1 VFDDI
6 MNHVKNIN
14 ERKQEMFAYVALS
27 DSESSF
33 TNLMIQFVKG
43 QIDDEVVFKKLKQE
57 IDNPENCITL
67 KIENV
72 DDSLFDMMNNE
83 TAIFDDEMKSDDV
96 NNEVLTNFV
105 REIIRQLGG
114 NDNHVEDW
122 VIELCRV
129 EL

>member
-1 VFDDI
+1 
-6 MNHVKNIN
+6 MNHVKIIN
-14 ERKQEMFAYVALS
+14 ERKQEMYAYVALS
-27 DSESSF
+27 DSENSF
-33 TNLMIQFVKG
+33 TNLLIQFVKG
-43 QIDDEVVFKKLKQE
+43 QIDDEVVFKKMKQE
-57 IDNPENCITL
+57 IDNPGNCVTL

-96 NNEVLTNFV
+96 NNDTLTNFV

>member
-1 VFDDI
+1 
-6 MNHVKNIN
+6 MNHIKIIN
-14 ERKQEMFAYVALS
+14 ERKQEMYAYVALS
-27 DSESSF
+27 DSENSF
-33 TNLMIQFVKG
+33 TNLLIQFVKG
-43 QIDDEVVFKKLKQE
+43 QIDDEVVFKKMKQE
-57 IDNPENCITL
+57 IDNPGNCVTL

-96 NNEVLTNFV
+96 NNDTLTNFV

>member
-1 VFDDI
+1 

-27 DSESSF
+27 DSENSF

-96 NNEVLTNFV
+96 NNDTLTNFV

>member
-1 VFDDI
+1 
-6 MNHVKNIN
+6 MNHVKFIN
-14 ERKQEMFAYVALS
+14 ERKQEMYAYVALS
-27 DSESSF
+27 DSENSF
-33 TNLMIQFVKG
+33 TNLLIQFVKG

-57 IDNPENCITL
+57 IDNPGNCITL

-96 NNEVLTNFV
+96 NNDTLTNFV

>member
-1 VFDDI
+1 
-6 MNHVKNIN
+6 MY
-14 ERKQEMFAYVALS
+14 AYVALS
-27 DSESSF
+27 DSENSF
-33 TNLMIQFVKG
+33 TNLLIQFVKG

-57 IDNPENCITL
+57 IDNPGNCITL

-114 NDNHVEDW
+114 DDRHVEDW

>member
-1 VFDDI
+1 
-6 MNHVKNIN
+6 M
-14 ERKQEMFAYVALS
+14 
-27 DSESSF
+27 
-33 TNLMIQFVKG
+33 
-43 QIDDEVVFKKLKQE
+43 KQE
-57 IDNPENCITL
+57 IDNPGNCVTL

-72 DDSLFDMMNNE
+72 DDTLFDMMNNE

-114 NDNHVEDW
+114 NDRHVEDW

>member
-1 VFDDI
+1 

-27 DSESSF
+27 DSENSF
-33 TNLMIQFVKG
+33 TNLLIQFVKG

-96 NNEVLTNFV
+96 NNDTLTNFV

>member
-1 VFDDI
+1 
-6 MNHVKNIN
+6 MNHVKIIN
-14 ERKQEMFAYVALS
+14 ERKQEMYAYVALS
-27 DSESSF
+27 DSENSF
-33 TNLMIQFVKG
+33 TNLLIQFVKG
-43 QIDDEVVFKKLKQE
+43 QIDDEVVFKKMKQE
-57 IDNPENCITL
+57 IDNPGNCVTL

-72 DDSLFDMMNNE
+72 DDSLFDMMNNM

>member
-1 VFDDI
+1 
-6 MNHVKNIN
+6 MNHVKIIN
-14 ERKQEMFAYVALS
+14 ERKQEMYAYVALS
-27 DSESSF
+27 DSENSF
-33 TNLMIQFVKG
+33 TNLLIQFVKG
-43 QIDDEVVFKKLKQE
+43 QIDDEVVFKKMKQE
-57 IDNPENCITL
+57 IDNPGNCVTL

-96 NNEVLTNFV
+96 NNDTLTNFV

-114 NDNHVEDW
+114 NDRHVEDW

>member
-1 VFDDI
+1 
-6 MNHVKNIN
+6 MNHVKIIN
-14 ERKQEMFAYVALS
+14 ERKQEMYAYVALS
-27 DSESSF
+27 DSENSF
-33 TNLMIQFVKG
+33 TNLLIQFVKG
-43 QIDDEVVFKKLKQE
+43 QIDDEVVFKKMKQE
-57 IDNPENCITL
+57 IDNPGNCITL

-72 DDSLFDMMNNE
+72 DDSLFDMMNNM

>member
-1 VFDDI
+1 
-6 MNHVKNIN
+6 MNHVKIIN
-14 ERKQEMFAYVALS
+14 ERKQEMYAYVALS
-27 DSESSF
+27 DSENSF
-33 TNLMIQFVKG
+33 TNLLIQFVKG
-43 QIDDEVVFKKLKQE
+43 QIDDEAVFKKMKQE
-57 IDNPENCITL
+57 IDNPGNCVTL

-122 VIELCRV
+122 VIEISRV
-129 EL
+129 SL

>member
-1 VFDDI
+1 
-6 MNHVKNIN
+6 MNHVKIIN
-14 ERKQEMFAYVALS
+14 ERKQEMYAYVALS
-27 DSESSF
+27 DSENSF
-33 TNLMIQFVKG
+33 TNLLIQFVKG
-43 QIDDEVVFKKLKQE
+43 QIDDEVVFKKMKQE
-57 IDNPENCITL
+57 IDNPGNCVTL

-96 NNEVLTNFV
+96 NNDMLTNFV

>member
-1 VFDDI
+1 
-6 MNHVKNIN
+6 MKHVKNIN

-27 DSESSF
+27 DSENSF

-43 QIDDEVVFKKLKQE
+43 QIDDEAVFKKMKQE
-57 IDNPENCITL
+57 IDNPGNCITL

-114 NDNHVEDW
+114 NDRHVEDW

>member
-27 DSESSF
+27 DSENSF

-114 NDNHVEDW
+114 NDRHVEDW

>member
-1 VFDDI
+1 

-27 DSESSF
+27 DSENSF

>member
-1 VFDDI
+1 
-6 MNHVKNIN
+6 MNHVKIIN
-14 ERKQEMFAYVALS
+14 ERKQEMYAYVALS
-27 DSESSF
+27 DSENSF
-33 TNLMIQFVKG
+33 TNLLIQFVKG

-57 IDNPENCITL
+57 IDNPGNCVTL

>member
-1 VFDDI
+1 

-14 ERKQEMFAYVALS
+14 ERKQEMYAYVALS
-27 DSESSF
+27 DSENSF
-33 TNLMIQFVKG
+33 TNLLIQFVKG
-43 QIDDEVVFKKLKQE
+43 QIDDEVVFKKMKQE
-57 IDNPENCITL
+57 IDNPGNCVTL

>member
-1 VFDDI
+1 
-6 MNHVKNIN
+6 MKGNK
-14 ERKQEMFAYVALS
+14 KMYAYVALS
-27 DSESSF
+27 DSENSF

-96 NNEVLTNFV
+96 NNDTLTNFV

>member
-1 VFDDI
+1 
-6 MNHVKNIN
+6 MNHVKIIN
-14 ERKQEMFAYVALS
+14 ERKQEMYAYVALS
-27 DSESSF
+27 DSENSF
-33 TNLMIQFVKG
+33 TNLLIQFVKG
-43 QIDDEVVFKKLKQE
+43 QIDDEVVFKKMKQE
-57 IDNPENCITL
+57 IDNPGNCITL

-114 NDNHVEDW
+114 NDRHVEDW

>member
-1 VFDDI
+1 
-6 MNHVKNIN
+6 MNHVKIIN
-14 ERKQEMFAYVALS
+14 ERKQEMYAYVALS
-27 DSESSF
+27 DSENSF

>member
-1 VFDDI
+1 
-6 MNHVKNIN
+6 MNHVKIIN
-14 ERKQEMFAYVALS
+14 ERKQEMYAYVALS
-27 DSESSF
+27 DSENSF

-43 QIDDEVVFKKLKQE
+43 QIDDEVVFKKMKQE
-57 IDNPENCITL
+57 IDNPGNCVTL

-114 NDNHVEDW
+114 NDRHVEDW
-122 VIELCRV
+122 VIEISRV
-129 EL
+129 SL

>member
-1 VFDDI
+1 MHI
-6 MNHVKNIN
+6 HLILNKND
-14 ERKQEMFAYVALS
+14 LH
-27 DSESSF
+27 
-33 TNLMIQFVKG
+33 LLFV
-43 QIDDEVVFKKLKQE
+43 
-57 IDNPENCITL
+57 ITL

-72 DDSLFDMMNNE
+72 DDTLFDMMNNE

-114 NDNHVEDW
+114 NDRHVEDW

>member
-1 VFDDI
+1 
-6 MNHVKNIN
+6 MNHVKIIN
-14 ERKQEMFAYVALS
+14 ERKQEMYAYVALS
-27 DSESSF
+27 DSENSF
-33 TNLMIQFVKG
+33 TNLLIQFVKG
-43 QIDDEVVFKKLKQE
+43 QIDDEVVFKKMKQE
-57 IDNPENCITL
+57 IDNPGNCVTL

-114 NDNHVEDW
+114 NDRHVEDW

>member
-1 VFDDI
+1 
-6 MNHVKNIN
+6 MNHVKIIN
-14 ERKQEMFAYVALS
+14 ERKQEMYAYVALS
-27 DSESSF
+27 DSENSF
-33 TNLMIQFVKG
+33 TNLLIQFVKG
-43 QIDDEVVFKKLKQE
+43 QIDDEVVFKKMKQE
-57 IDNPENCITL
+57 IDNPGNCITL

-96 NNEVLTNFV
+96 NNDTLTNFV

-114 NDNHVEDW
+114 NDRHVEDW

>member
-1 VFDDI
+1 

-14 ERKQEMFAYVALS
+14 ERKQEMYAYVALS
-27 DSESSF
+27 DSENSF
-33 TNLMIQFVKG
+33 TNLLIQFVKG

-57 IDNPENCITL
+57 IDNPGNCITL

-83 TAIFDDEMKSDDV
+83 IAIFDDEMKSDDV

-114 NDNHVEDW
+114 DDRHVEDW

>member
-1 VFDDI
+1 
-6 MNHVKNIN
+6 MNHVKIIN
-14 ERKQEMFAYVALS
+14 ERKQEMYAYVALS
-27 DSESSF
+27 DSENSF
-33 TNLMIQFVKG
+33 TNLLIQFVKG
-43 QIDDEVVFKKLKQE
+43 QIDDEVVFKKMKQE
-57 IDNPENCITL
+57 IDNPGNCVTL